1 MREEAGG
8 DRGEGMRPS
17 VGQRVE
23 SRDVE
28 RDSGL
33 QVRGQDQGEEGS
45 GGAHDVG
52 SKLIVCGLLV
62 VVVPASASGGQIL
75 PLAWPPWWI

>member
-33 QVRGQDQGEEGS
+33 QVRGQDQG
-45 GGAHDVG
+45 
-52 SKLIVCGLLV
+52 
-62 VVVPASASGGQIL
+62 
-75 PLAWPPWWI
+75 